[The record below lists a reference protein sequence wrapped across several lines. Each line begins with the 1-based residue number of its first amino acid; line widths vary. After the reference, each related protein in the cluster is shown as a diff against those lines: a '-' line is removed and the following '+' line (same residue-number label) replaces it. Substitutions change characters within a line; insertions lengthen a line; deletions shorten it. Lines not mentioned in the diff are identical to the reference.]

1 MQWSIRHATR
11 AAQKTPENA
20 DELLL
25 KSAIR
30 QAISIRNFSI
40 PASLRVNS
48 DQTQVVLQG
57 GAKVSWH
64 RTGDKQVTTHSLDE
78 KRAMTLLVGVS
89 ASGSL
94 LPFQCM
100 WQGATAR
107 SLPSTHSAGY
117 DDAIN
122 KGFLFEFTKTQTY
135 WSTISTMK
143 SYVNKILI
151 PYFHKEQ
158 HNLQLPETQPCIW
171 QIDVWSVHTSQ
182 EFRSWMWDTHPWI
195 ILDYV
200 PGGCTGLFQPC
211 DVGMQPVLK
220 QAITRA
226 QSSDLVAEVSDAIE
240 AGVEANEIRIDTTL
254 GTLRDR
260 SVQWLLKAHELTN
273 SSVLVMAVSSM
284 P

>member
-20 DELLL
+20 DELLQ

-64 RTGDKQVTTHSLDE
+64 RTGDTQVTTHGLDE

-89 ASGSL
+89 ASGCL
-94 LPFQCM
+94 LPFQSM
-100 WQGATAR
+100 WQGATVR
-107 SLPSTHSAGY
+107 SLPSAHSPGY
-117 DDAIN
+117 DDAIS

-135 WSTISTMK
+135 WSTISTMQ
-143 SYVNKILI
+143 SYVTGILI
-151 PYFHKEQ
+151 PYFHEEQ
-158 HNLQLPETQPCIW
+158 CKLQLPKTQPCIW

-182 EFRSWMWDTHPWI
+182 EFRSWMWDMYPWI

-211 DVGMQPVLK
+211 DVGMQQVLK
-220 QAITRA
+220 QAITCA
-226 QSSDLVAEVSDAIE
+226 QSSDLVTEVSDAIR
-240 AGVEANEIRIDTTL
+240 AGAAASEIRIDTTL
-254 GTLRDR
+254 GTLRNR

-273 SSVLVMAVSSM
+273 LSVLVKAVSST